1 MHASPNSTKRVSK
14 RFRICGLSHRISHMK
29 TCFHLIRLAALVGFV
44 SCCGAYLAAQG
55 NLGRDQQQ
63 KVKIADDALQKAAT
77 PEQIKAAVEQQL
89 LVEAE
94 SSMDCLAGC
103 PVTQGRNCMICH
115 NSFTARTEEDCED
128 CAVIGFTRKANQQWI
143 GVRGF
148 LTGKPIKVVADWRRI
163 GLPANHLTE
172 AKRLRAASV
181 PCKKTA
187 TQ

>member
-1 MHASPNSTKRVSK
+1 MA
-14 RFRICGLSHRISHMK
+14 FSHTIFPMK
-29 TCFHLIRLAALVGFV
+29 TVLSFIRLAALVGFL
-44 SCCGAYLAAQG
+44 SCCGAYLVAQG
-55 NLGRDQQQ
+55 IPRGDHHQ
-63 KVKIADDALQKAAT
+63 KVKIADDVLQKAVT
-77 PEQIKAAVEQQL
+77 PAEIKAAVEQQL
-89 LVEAE
+89 LAEAE

-103 PVTQGRNCMICH
+103 PVTQGRNCMVCH

-148 LTGKPIKVVADWRRI
+148 ITGKPIKVVADWQRT

-172 AKRLRAASV
+172 AKRLRATST